1 MFEQASRLKLRF
13 ETTMGLLS
21 VEDLWELPLAS
32 KRGPNL
38 NDIAIGLYNQTK
50 HDTVSFVEDE
60 QKPSPA
66 LQLRFDIVKH
76 IIDVRKLERRAA
88 EDAKDRAEKKQKI
101 MAVMSRKQ
109 DGALENMSMEEL
121 QGLLATL

>member
-1 MFEQASRLKLRF
+1 MFEQASRQKLRF

-21 VEDLWELPLAS
+21 AEDLWELPLTS

-38 NDIAIGLYNQTK
+38 NDIAIGLHNQTK
-50 HDTVSFVEDE
+50 HDTVSFVEEDE
-60 QKPSPA
+60 KPNPL

-76 IIDVRKLERRAA
+76 IIDVKKAERKAA
-88 EDAKDRAEKKQKI
+88 EEVASKREQKQKI
-101 MAVMSRKQ
+101 MAIMSRKE
-109 DGALENMSMEEL
+109 DAALENASMEEL